1 MMACNAAVP
10 WRGTEERVGEPVG
23 GHCSRIGDTELKGCL
38 PGRKRVVPLVL
49 MQVKDALL
57 FMLSNKSAMRP
68 PQPTL
73 TPSAAIASQALV

>member
-1 MMACNAAVP
+1 LEGRLPRKKECGAA
-10 WRGTEERVGEPVG
+10 
-23 GHCSRIGDTELKGCL
+23 
-38 PGRKRVVPLVL
+38 VL

-73 TPSAAIASQALV
+73 APSAAIASQALV